1 METSNTKLK
10 GSLKISEEVIATI
23 ARLASDE
30 IDGIESIG
38 MPPQTS
44 IRKLFLRPNRIN
56 PIKIDL
62 IGEVAEVSLNVVI
75 KYGHKITTVAENVQ
89 SAVKEAVQS
98 MTGIPVSKVNVNIS
112 GVSFKATEKE

>member
-44 IRKLFLRPNRIN
+44 IDRK
-56 PIKIDL
+56 
-62 IGEVAEVSLNVVI
+62 SVV
-75 KYGHKITTVAENVQ
+75 
-89 SAVKEAVQS
+89 
-98 MTGIPVSKVNVNIS
+98 
-112 GVSFKATEKE
+112 